1 MKKSFKNS
9 CIYQKRFVP
18 LQKSNKKWLR
28 IKFNNFKFSVMK
40 RQILFSN
47 EPLEITDEW
56 RKEFFESMGHE
67 GTDGEISEYYA
78 EYIDDFLANMQY
90 AKDKDGNDLWGAK
103 VVISG
108 TLGLWDGKK
117 TIVPEVAKDFEHAL
131 WLCIDNADYCKVY
144 KEYSKIIIETTHHDG
159 TNVFT
164 LQFLTED
171 AEMKYNYGADL
182 KFTNR
187 RNLRT
192 LGKYLF

>member
-1 MKKSFKNS
+1 
-9 CIYQKRFVP
+9 
-18 LQKSNKKWLR
+18 
-28 IKFNNFKFSVMK
+28 MK

-47 EPLEITDEW
+47 EPLEITDEL
-56 RKEFFESMGHE
+56 RKEFFESMGYE
-67 GTDGEISEYYA
+67 GTDEEISEYYA
-78 EYIDDFLANMQY
+78 DDIKYLIANMEY
-90 AKDKDGNDLWGAK
+90 AKDKDRNDLWGAK

-131 WLCIDNADYCKVY
+131 WLCIDNTDYCKVY
-144 KEYSKIIIETTHHDG
+144 KEYSKIIIEATHHDG